1 MVRSANPA
9 EADALGAV
17 RAVDAEIADLIEEE
31 ERRQAY
37 TLMMIPSENH
47 ASLAVRQA
55 QGSVLTNKYAEGYP
69 KRRYYQGNRFV
80 DSIEAL
86 CIDRVKAL
94 FGAEHA
100 NVQPHAGASA
110 NMAAF
115 LALLKP
121 GDGIL
126 GLSLPHGGHLTHGT
140 AVNFSGQLYRTI
152 EYQVDE
158 STQTIDYDVLSEIA
172 RREKPRIIIAGA
184 TAYPRQLDFGRFR
197 QIADEVGAY
206 LLADIAHIAGLVA
219 AGAHPSPVP
228 YADVVTFT
236 THKTLRGPRGAMI
249 LCKKEH
255 ARAIDRAV
263 FPGLQGGP
271 FEHAIAAKAVALRE
285 AAQPAFK
292 VYGQQVVENARELA
306 RELIERGHRLV
317 SGGTENH
324 LLLIDLRDTGVTG
337 KQAAL
342 ALERVGIVLNKN
354 TVPFDPLPP
363 AETSGLRLGTPALTT
378 RGMGTAEM
386 RQIGAWIDRTLKA
399 TDPTD
404 SALAEVREGVESLCE
419 RFWPE
424 SLGPFPSRP
433 PAERTTRT
441 GTGLT

>member
-1 MVRSANPA
+1 MVRSASQA
-9 EADALGAV
+9 EADALSAV
-17 RAVDAEIADLIEEE
+17 RAVDAEVANLIDQE

-37 TLMMIPSENH
+37 TLMLIPSENH

-86 CIDRVKAL
+86 CIERAKSL

-110 NMAAF
+110 NMAVF

-152 EYQVDE
+152 EYEVDE
-158 STQTIDYDVLSEIA
+158 VTQTIDYDVLLATA

-184 TAYPRQLDFGRFR
+184 TAYPRQLDFERFR
-197 QIADEVGAY
+197 RIADEVGAY

-219 AGAHPSPVP
+219 AGVHPSPIP
-228 YADVVTFT
+228 FADVVTFT

-285 AAQPAFK
+285 AAEPSFK
-292 VYGQQVVENARELA
+292 VYGQQVIENARELA
-306 RELIERGHRLV
+306 RELIERGHQLV
-317 SGGTENH
+317 SGGTDTH
-324 LLLIDLRDTGVTG
+324 LVLIDLRATSVTG

-363 AETSGLRLGTPALTT
+363 AETSGLRLGTPAATT
-378 RGMGTAEM
+378 RGMGTPDM
-386 RQIGAWIDRTLKA
+386 RQIGAWIDQTLKA
-399 TDPTD
+399 GDAAGD
-404 SALAEVREGVESLCE
+404 SLAAVREGVESLCE

-424 SLGPFPSRP
+424 TLGPLPTRFPGEP
-433 PAERTTRT
+433 VAP
-441 GTGLT
+441 GQG